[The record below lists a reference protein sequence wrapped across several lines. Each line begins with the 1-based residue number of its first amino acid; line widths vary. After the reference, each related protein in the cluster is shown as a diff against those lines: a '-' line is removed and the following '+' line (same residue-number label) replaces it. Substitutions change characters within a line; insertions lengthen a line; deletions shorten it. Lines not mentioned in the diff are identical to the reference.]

1 MSGKQFTIS
10 IFKATVK
17 QGRTDIARNL
27 VYNDFS
33 SSAKTGMVRTV
44 NMDPS
49 DFVAVHDVEKLPH
62 RVQEGR
68 RQPREGRRFHFHCRE
83 SRGHLTPLL

>member
-1 MSGKQFTIS
+1 MPIS
-10 IFKATVK
+10 VH
-17 QGRTDIARNL
+17 
-27 VYNDFS
+27 NDFS
-33 SSAKTGMVRTV
+33 SSAKTGMLRTV

-68 RQPREGRRFHFHCRE
+68 RQPRERRRLHFHRRE
-83 SRGHLTPLL
+83 SRGHLTPSYDPVLTDDRWIR

>member
-1 MSGKQFTIS
+1 MVGQTLL
-10 IFKATVK
+10 AT
-17 QGRTDIARNL
+17 L
-27 VYNDFS
+27 YNDFS
-33 SSAKTGMVRTV
+33 SSANTGMVLTV

-68 RQPREGRRFHFHCRE
+68 RQPRERRRLHFHCRE
-83 SRGHLTPLL
+83 SRGHLTPSYDPVLTDDR